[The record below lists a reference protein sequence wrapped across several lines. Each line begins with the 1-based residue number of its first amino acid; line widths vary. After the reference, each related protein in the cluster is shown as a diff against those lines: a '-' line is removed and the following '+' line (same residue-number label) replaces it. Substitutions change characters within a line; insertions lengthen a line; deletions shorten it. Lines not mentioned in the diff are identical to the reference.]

1 MKNFLLLLIVF
12 IYGTT
17 LHSQDLNGKWV
28 WTSKDGMDN
37 FELRLEQDNN
47 GMIRGT
53 HCALFMNGE
62 NVDCTREQQGNFSL
76 SVMKISPNVYAGTI
90 TSAQS
95 RAEGK
100 IRMVYNKRADFIS
113 FRLTSQPAGEF
124 YLPEKAF
131 LKRE

>member
-1 MKNFLLLLIVF
+1 MKKILLLLFVF
-12 IYGTT
+12 VYTAT

-53 HCALFMNGE
+53 HCARFGNGAK
-62 NVDCTREQQGNFSL
+62 VDCTREQRGNFSL

-90 TSAQS
+90 KSARS
-95 RAEGK
+95 SAEGK
-100 IRMVYNKRADFIS
+100 IRIVYNKRTDFIS